1 MPTIGSIQIG
11 KQRITE
17 NFIISLKNLLKK
29 HWNVKISVLKSAT
42 RNKEEIRE
50 FADEIIEKLG
60 KNYTSKIIGFTIF
73 IKKWRKA
80 RA

>member
-42 RNKEEIRE
+42 RNKEEIRK

>member
-42 RNKEEIRE
+42 RNKEEIRHPHLS
-50 FADEIIEKLG
+50 AI
-60 KNYTSKIIGFTIF
+60 N
-73 IKKWRKA
+73 
-80 RA
+80 